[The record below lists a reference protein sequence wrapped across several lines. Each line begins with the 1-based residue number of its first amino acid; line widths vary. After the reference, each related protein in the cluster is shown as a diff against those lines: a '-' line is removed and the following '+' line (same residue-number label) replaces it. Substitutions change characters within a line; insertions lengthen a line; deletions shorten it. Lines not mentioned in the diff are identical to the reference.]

1 MKKILITGVG
11 CVALKYLMQALE
23 PFGYQPVLLAR
34 RGAFSEQIQPYL
46 NDLEIHE
53 VDTTSIPQVIDY
65 IRVHPIAFSGI
76 VAVTSL
82 FDEQFTLVE
91 ALAKAFEWASPGPVL
106 AWLSHKQSVLSLIP
120 EFSPPSL
127 SFKSQELRSVNLR
140 QVDNW
145 GPRLVLKPVCSS
157 GGLGLQH
164 LPTSG
169 TLRADLAARLQ
180 HSGYDPDT
188 EWILQQEMSGRL
200 LSFEG
205 FVEAGWVRRLG
216 ISSRSRI
223 GFTEVASKY
232 PADDH
237 LSQAIIARGWDCVEA
252 LVSRAHY
259 QFGYFHC
266 EFIQTATSVYL
277 VDANIG
283 RIGGATV
290 LEQVALA
297 HSINPRQLLAHVL
310 LLPVLR
316 ANCPL
321 SLCATARLAPQTTLG
336 IWYGLAQASTLE
348 RLHLNEIRG
357 QHTQFAVE
365 GRHVPKVGTS
375 DYGWVGLL
383 CGVEEEVLADI
394 HCITVQT
401 DKGIFEPTF
410 TLD

>member
-1 MKKILITGVG
+1 MRKILITGIG
-11 CVALKYLMQALE
+11 CVALKYLVQALE
-23 PFGYQPVLLAR
+23 PFGYKPILLAR
-34 RGAFSEQIQPYL
+34 RGTFSAQIQGYL
-46 NDLEIHE
+46 DNLDIHE
-53 VDTTSIPQVIDY
+53 VDTRSISHVMAY
-65 IRVHPIAFSGI
+65 IHAHPADFHGT

-91 ALAKAFEWASPGPVL
+91 ALAEEFGWASPGPVP
-106 AWLSHKQSVLSLIP
+106 AWLSHKHSVLSLIP
-120 EFSPPSL
+120 EYSPPSL
-127 SFKSQELRSVNLR
+127 SFKARDLSSVSLRCVA
-140 QVDNW
+140 DW
-145 GPRLVLKPVCSS
+145 GARLVLKPACSS
-157 GGLGLQH
+157 GGLGLRH
-164 LPTSG
+164 LLSSP
-169 TLRADLAARLQ
+169 TLRADLSAHL
-180 HSGYDPDT
+180 HDSLYGHDT
-188 EWILQQEMSGRL
+188 DWVLQQEVCGRL

-252 LVSRAHY
+252 LVSRANY
-259 QFGYFHC
+259 GYGYFHC

-316 ANCPL
+316 GRCPL
-321 SLCATARLAPQTTLG
+321 SLCASARLAPHKTLG
-336 IWYGLAQASTLE
+336 IWYGLSEPGSLE
-348 RLHLNEIRG
+348 ALHLDKIRS
-357 QHTQFAVE
+357 QHTQFAAE
-365 GRHVPKVGTS
+365 GCQVPKVGES
-375 DYGWVGLL
+375 DYAWVGLL
-383 CGVEEEVLADI
+383 CGLEDEVLSDI
-394 HCITVQT
+394 QAISVRT
-401 DKGIFEPTF
+401 DRGLFEPAF
-410 TLD
+410 AVD

>member
-1 MKKILITGVG
+1 MKKLLITGVG
-11 CVALKYLMQALE
+11 CVALKYLVQALE

-34 RGAFSEQIQPYL
+34 RGAFSEQIQHYL
-46 NDLEIHE
+46 DELEIHE
-53 VDTTSIPQVIDY
+53 VDTASIPQVINY
-65 IRVHPIAFSGI
+65 IRVHPLAFDGV

-91 ALAKAFEWASPGPVL
+91 ALAKEFDWAYSGPVL
-106 AWLSHKQSVLSLIP
+106 AWLSHKHSVLSLIP

-127 SFKSQELRSVNLR
+127 SFKSHELRSMNLR
-140 QVDNW
+140 RVDNW
-145 GPRLVLKPVCSS
+145 GPRLVLKPACSS
-157 GGLGLQH
+157 GGLGLHH
-164 LPTSG
+164 LATSG
-169 TLRADLAARLQ
+169 TLKAELAAHLH
-180 HSGYDPDT
+180 HSGYHADT
-188 EWILQQEMSGRL
+188 DWILQQEVSGRL

-216 ISSRSRI
+216 ISSRSRL
-223 GFTEVASKY
+223 GFTEVANKY

-237 LSQAIIARGWDCVEA
+237 LSQAIIARGWDCVET
-252 LVSRAHY
+252 LVSRSCY

-266 EFIQTATSVYL
+266 EFIQTATSIYL
-277 VDANIG
+277 VDANVG

-316 ANCPL
+316 GKCPL
-321 SLCATARLAPQTTLG
+321 SLCASARLAPQRTLG
-336 IWYGLAQASTLE
+336 IWYGLPEAGTLE
-348 RLHLNEIRG
+348 CVQLPKIRS

-365 GRHVPKVGTS
+365 GSQLAKVGTS

-383 CGVEEEVLADI
+383 CGAEEEVLADI
-394 HCITVQT
+394 HCITVRTEKGTT
-401 DKGIFEPTF
+401 DPAF

>member
-1 MKKILITGVG
+1 MKKLLITGIG
-11 CVALKYLMQALE
+11 CVALKYLVQALE

-34 RGAFSEQIQPYL
+34 RGAFSEQIQGYL
-46 NDLEIHE
+46 DDLEIHE
-53 VDTTSIPQVIDY
+53 VDTTSISQVIHY
-65 IRVHPIAFSGI
+65 IHVHPLAFSGI
-76 VAVTSL
+76 TAVTSL
-82 FDEQFTLVE
+82 FDEQFTLVQ
-91 ALAKAFEWASPGPVL
+91 ALAQEFEWSSPGPVL
-106 AWLSHKQSVLSLIP
+106 AWLSHKHSVLSLIP
-120 EFSPPSL
+120 EYSPPSL
-127 SFKSQELRSVNLR
+127 SFKSRELRSVNLR

-157 GGLGLQH
+157 GGLGLRH

-169 TLRADLAARLQ
+169 TLKADLAVHLQ
-180 HSGYDPDT
+180 QGGYGADT

-321 SLCATARLAPQTTLG
+321 SLCASARLAPQSTLG
-336 IWYGLAQASTLE
+336 IWYGLPEAGTLE
-348 RLHLNEIRG
+348 RLHVPEVRG

-365 GRHVPKVGTS
+365 NRQVPKVGAS
-375 DYGWVGLL
+375 DYAWVGLL
-383 CGVEEEVLADI
+383 CGLEEDVLSDI
-394 HCITVQT
+394 QGITVRT
-401 DKGIFEPTF
+401 DKGTF
-410 TLD
+410 APAFALD

>member
-1 MKKILITGVG
+1 MKKLLITGIG
-11 CVALKYLMQALE
+11 CVALKYLVQALE

-34 RGAFSEQIQPYL
+34 RGAFSKQIRGYL
-46 NDLEIHE
+46 DDLEIHE
-53 VDTTSIPQVIDY
+53 VDTTSISLVIDY
-65 IRVHPIAFSGI
+65 IRIHPLAFSGI
-76 VAVTSL
+76 TAVTSL
-82 FDEQFTLVE
+82 FDEQFPLVE
-91 ALAKAFEWASPGPVL
+91 ALAKQFEWAYPGPVL
-106 AWLSHKQSVLSLIP
+106 AWLSHKHSVLSLIP
-120 EFSPPSL
+120 EYSPPSL
-127 SFKSQELRSVNLR
+127 SFKSRELRSVSLR

-145 GPRLVLKPVCSS
+145 GPRLVLKPACSS

-164 LPTSG
+164 LPTSN
-169 TLRADLAARLQ
+169 TLKADLAVHLQ
-180 HSGYDPDT
+180 HSGFGADT

-321 SLCATARLAPQTTLG
+321 SLCASARLAPQRTLG
-336 IWYGLAQASTLE
+336 IWYGLPEAGTLE
-348 RLHLNEIRG
+348 RLHLPKVRG

-365 GRHVPKVGTS
+365 GSRIPKVGAS
-375 DYGWVGLL
+375 DYAWVGLL
-383 CGVEEEVLADI
+383 CGLEEDVLADI
-394 HCITVQT
+394 QGIAMGT
-401 DKGIFEPTF
+401 DQGTFEPVF
-410 TLD
+410 ALD

>member
-1 MKKILITGVG
+1 MKKLLITGIG
-11 CVALKYLMQALE
+11 CVALKYLVQALE

-34 RGAFSEQIQPYL
+34 RNSFPEQIQGYL
-46 NDLEIHE
+46 DNLEIHD
-53 VDTTSIPQVIDY
+53 VGSTAIPQVIDY
-65 IRVHPIAFSGI
+65 IRVHPNAFDGI
-76 VAVTSL
+76 VAVTTL

-91 ALAKAFEWASPGPVL
+91 ALAEEFEWASPGPVL
-106 AWLSHKQSVLSLIP
+106 AWLSHKHSVLSLIP
-120 EFSPPSL
+120 EYSPPSL
-127 SFKSQELRSVNLR
+127 SFKSRELRSVNLR

-145 GPRLVLKPVCSS
+145 GPRLVLKPACSS
-157 GGLGLQH
+157 GGLGLLH
-164 LPTSG
+164 LPISG
-169 TLRADLAARLQ
+169 TLKADLAAHL
-180 HSGYDPDT
+180 HPSGYGCDT
-188 EWILQQEMSGRL
+188 EWVLQQEMRGRL

-277 VDANIG
+277 VDANMG

-321 SLCATARLAPQTTLG
+321 SLCASARLAPQATLG
-336 IWYGLAQASTLE
+336 IWYGLPEAATLE
-348 RLHLNEIRG
+348 HLHLPDTRG

-365 GRHVPKVGTS
+365 GSQVPKVGTS
-375 DYGWVGLL
+375 DYAWVGLL
-383 CGVEEEVLADI
+383 CGREEDVLSDI
-394 HCITVQT
+394 HGITVRT
-401 DKGIFEPTF
+401 DKGTLAPAF